1 MTKYKLSCK
10 TPNRRRIS
18 FVVSAAA
25 LLLGLLWLSPRAH
38 ASDNAPELL
47 RTAAAQM
54 RPDYPK
60 DAVAVVVLDEL
71 QTTVKDNGEIETTH
85 RCAYKLLRPEA
96 REKYGFAVVR
106 FDNETKVSYFRAWT
120 IMPNGA
126 PIEVKDKEAS
136 EVSLEDFEMF
146 SDNRAKVIKF
156 PEANVGS
163 VVGYEYT
170 QRQRPFMF
178 EDDWEFQET
187 IPTRRARFSL
197 QLPAGWEFAN
207 YWANF
212 AQQEPQ
218 SSSNNQYVWELE
230 NIPAVEVEPDMPPFL
245 AVAGRMDIKY
255 FPRDQNL
262 RAKTTGT
269 WSDIGVWYTGLTA
282 SSRIASPALQQKV
295 TELTSGI
302 SDPLVQ
308 MKALASYMQRNI
320 RYVAIEIGIGGFQPH
335 PASDVFAHQYG
346 DCKDKATL
354 LSAMLKEI
362 GIDSY
367 YVLIHTER
375 GIVNPK
381 FPSLRFD
388 HAILAIRLPDKISD
402 AGTGLYATL
411 NDPKLGRLLFFD
423 PTHPYVPLG
432 YLPPYLQDTYGLVMG
447 PDGGELVT
455 LPLLPPSTNRLL
467 RTATLSLSASGNLT
481 GAVEELRWG
490 GPAEQSRAQF
500 LTAAPADRQKVF
512 ETFLSNSLTN
522 FSLTSAS
529 IGNLQKYDESL
540 TLSYKFAADG
550 YAKTAGDLLILR
562 PRVVGAKGSNL
573 LSGKPRK
580 YPIEFE
586 EATRQDD
593 IFDITL
599 PQGYVV
605 DELPKPVVAEC
616 AYGTYKSEIQV
627 ADNVLHYKR
636 TYEIKDVVVPTQKLD
651 EVRDFFH
658 QIAADERSSAV
669 LRRANP

>member
-10 TPNRRRIS
+10 TPNRLRIS
-18 FVVSAAA
+18 LGLSAATLLLA
-25 LLLGLLWLSPRAH
+25 LLCFSPRVH
-38 ASDNAPELL
+38 ASDSAPDWL
-47 RTAAAQM
+47 RAAAAQTL
-54 RPDYPK
+54 PDYPK
-60 DAVAVVVLDEL
+60 DAVAVVLLDEL
-71 QTTVKDNGEIETTH
+71 QTVVKDNGEIETTH
-85 RCAYKLLRPEA
+85 RYAYKLLRPEA
-96 REKYGFAVVR
+96 REKYGFAGVQ
-106 FDNETKVSYFRAWT
+106 FDNETKVSFFRAWT
-120 IMPNGA
+120 IMPNGSQ
-126 PIEVKDKEAS
+126 IEVKEKEAS
-136 EVSLEDFEMF
+136 EVGLEDFEMF
-146 SDNRAKVIKF
+146 SDKRAKVIKF
-156 PEANVGS
+156 LEANVGS

-170 QRQRPFMF
+170 QRQRPFVF

-197 QLPAGWEFAN
+197 QLPAGWEFTN

-212 AQQEPQ
+212 AQQQPQ

-230 NIPAVEVEPDMPPFL
+230 NIPAIEVEPDMPPFL

-262 RAKTTGT
+262 RARTTGT
-269 WSDIGVWYTGLTA
+269 WSDIGVWYSGLTA
-282 SSRIASPALQQKV
+282 SSRVPSPALQKKV

-302 SDPLVQ
+302 SDPVAQ
-308 MKALASYMQRNI
+308 IKALTSYMQRNI

-346 DCKDKATL
+346 DCKDKVTL

-367 YVLIHTER
+367 YVLIDTER

-381 FPSLRFD
+381 FPSIRFN
-388 HAILAIRLPDKISD
+388 HAILAIRLPEKISD
-402 AGTGLYATL
+402 AGLYATL

-447 PDGGELVT
+447 PEGGELVT
-455 LPLLPPSTNRLL
+455 LPLLPAATNRLL
-467 RTATLSLSASGNLT
+467 RTATLSLSATGNLT
-481 GAVEELRWG
+481 GAVEELRSG

-512 ETFLSNSLTN
+512 ETFLSSSLTN

-540 TLSYKFAADG
+540 TLSYKFAVDG
-550 YAKTAGDLLILR
+550 YAKAAGDLLILR

-580 YPIEFE
+580 YPIEFK

-599 PQGYVV
+599 PSGYVV
-605 DELPKPVVAEC
+605 DELPKPVLAEC
-616 AYGTYKSEIQV
+616 AYGIYKSEVQV

-669 LRRANP
+669 LRRASP